1 MTIAIIAVAA
11 MFLITIGSLAVLGA
25 FLTHLHIES
34 PKTKASNSDITD
46 PSPNTASSAEEEAKL
61 ELAKRRAA
69 AEEEAFQQL
78 MNYNV
83 DIAYGI
89 KQNE

>member
-1 MTIAIIAVAA
+1 MTIAIIAVVA
-11 MFLITIGSLAVLGA
+11 MFLITIGSLAVLGILLVHSYNKEPLKNQHA
-25 FLTHLHIES
+25 
-34 PKTKASNSDITD
+34 ASNVDD
-46 PSPNTASSAEEEAKL
+46 PQPNTADLEEQARL
-61 ELAKRRAA
+61 ELAKRKAA